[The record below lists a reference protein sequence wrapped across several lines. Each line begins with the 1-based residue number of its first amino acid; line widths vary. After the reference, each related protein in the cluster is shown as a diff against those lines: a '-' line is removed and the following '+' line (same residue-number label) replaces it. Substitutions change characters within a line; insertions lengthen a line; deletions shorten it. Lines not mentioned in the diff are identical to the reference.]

1 MDILNPNWCWMSEML
16 DLTGCLLTTTQQPLL
31 KYRSS
36 VLWYSLCFR
45 NTTPPWRGSQV
56 VDTILNKSFT
66 WELVKIPAAN
76 CRIQKSRRKTTLFI
90 LLITFGFYYNASEML
105 AG

>member
-1 MDILNPNWCWMSEML
+1 MFYGIAFVFEI
-16 DLTGCLLTTTQQPLL
+16 QP
-31 KYRSS
+31 
-36 VLWYSLCFR
+36 
-45 NTTPPWRGSQV
+45 PPPFAGEICKCDVGWRAGSQV